1 MTKPH
6 TRQRGKKQV
15 KCRTFRPQSLSARGH
30 GNIISIKPAA
40 VGSKRDGILVY
51 YSLISLFVSK
61 RNITLTS
68 YRGRRPD
75 QFVIELR
82 IRLYFYDMKEF
93 RDEQEVH
100 RMFSETILLK
110 YSASKYYFLILM
122 CPATVPF
129 KLKHSIMAVLSDLTT
144 TVPIWMVKFFL
155 TGNTLKNPSLNQTT
169 YISGN
174 VLMSVTSCSIS

>member
-1 MTKPH
+1 
-6 TRQRGKKQV
+6 
-15 KCRTFRPQSLSARGH
+15 
-30 GNIISIKPAA
+30 
-40 VGSKRDGILVY
+40 
-51 YSLISLFVSK
+51 
-61 RNITLTS
+61 
-68 YRGRRPD
+68 
-75 QFVIELR
+75 
-82 IRLYFYDMKEF
+82 
-93 RDEQEVH
+93 
-100 RMFSETILLK
+100 MFSETILLK